1 MAEEDIGQEVLVKGD
16 TCVIHTEDDEQNI
29 AQNNRQYN
37 WGCVQKTKNCAWQI
51 LRYHSELLA
60 CREQTESFTTFITD
74 L

>member
-37 WGCVQKTKNCAWQI
+37 WGCV
-51 LRYHSELLA
+51 
-60 CREQTESFTTFITD
+60 
-74 L
+74 